1 MVTPLLDRDT
11 LDVAGLERLVERLL
25 SGLVHGVFILGTSGE
40 GPSLSH
46 RLRRELITRTCRL
59 VRKRFPVLVGIT
71 ETAFHE
77 SVELAQH
84 AADAGAD
91 AVVSSAPYYFPISQP
106 ELQEFI
112 ERLAPELPLP
122 LFLYNM
128 PQMTKTWFELETL
141 RRLAQIDKI
150 VGIKDS
156 SDDISYFTKV
166 LKLSRTR
173 SDWSFLMGPERLIA
187 EALKLG
193 AHGGVNG
200 SGQIDP
206 ALLVGLYE
214 ASVASDWKQVERLQ
228 KRLSRL
234 GRIYKV
240 GRGPS
245 AVVKGMKCALS
256 LLGVCSD
263 FMAEPFARF
272 GEPERRRVRTILE
285 SVNLLS

>member
-1 MVTPLLDRDT
+1 M
-11 LDVAGLERLVERLL
+11 
-25 SGLVHGVFILGTSGE
+25 
-40 GPSLSH
+40 
-46 RLRRELITRTCRL
+46 
-59 VRKRFPVLVGIT
+59 
-71 ETAFHE
+71 
-77 SVELAQH
+77 
-84 AADAGAD
+84 
-91 AVVSSAPYYFPISQP
+91 
-106 ELQEFI
+106 QEFI